1 MITQFQVIGLLKEEL
16 PKITHDGNFQEIPRA
31 FSSIHAA
38 IYSLSDFTRINLEL
52 KHFQTARKCF
62 ALAEKIYLEGDIMVQ
77 LLIEKVFIDSL
88 VLAKKAKTKNHLAI
102 LIPPALQKVYLKHLG
117 PQIPPSHI

>member
-16 PKITHDGNFQEIPRA
+16 PRITGQANFEEIPRA

-62 ALAEKIYLEGDIMVQ
+62 YLAEKIYLEGDIMVQ
-77 LLIEKVFIDSL
+77 FLIEKVFIDSL
-88 VLAKKAKTKNHLAI
+88 VLAKKAGTKNHLAS
-102 LIPPALQKVYLKHLG
+102 LIPPALQKVYLKHLT
-117 PQIPPSHI
+117 PPIPPSHI

>member
-16 PKITHDGNFQEIPRA
+16 PKLTERENFQEIPRA

-62 ALAEKIYLEGDIMVQ
+62 AWPK
-77 LLIEKVFIDSL
+77 KFI
-88 VLAKKAKTKNHLAI
+88 
-102 LIPPALQKVYLKHLG
+102 LKET
-117 PQIPPSHI
+117 SWSSF

>member
-16 PKITHDGNFQEIPRA
+16 PKITGQENFQEIPRA

-88 VLAKKAKTKNHLAI
+88 VLAKKARTKNHLAC
-102 LIPPALQKVYLKHLG
+102 LIPPALQKVYLKHLD